1 MLQSTVFAFR
11 LLSYYNEVQIAK
23 PRLHW
28 WQALHTNNI
37 RKQVKAF
44 SANEEKG
51 SYPTLNLERDKHCI
65 IKNEHLL
72 CKNAYQEN
80 FRVASQNEQ
89 VRIQGLTH

>member
-1 MLQSTVFAFR
+1 M
-11 LLSYYNEVQIAK
+11 
-23 PRLHW
+23 
-28 WQALHTNNI
+28 
-37 RKQVKAF
+37 
-44 SANEEKG
+44 
-51 SYPTLNLERDKHCI
+51 HCI